1 MVSKRLLGVSRFQY
15 FRTFTSP
22 ECLTWKTYFLDYG
35 WHLSQGLRNENFI
48 PDIAVHVFVNSV
60 FSNFRKYSHAIA
72 SLCCQVLHTPKLLH
86 KQQQQQQQQRS
97 TVVVLFP
104 LLWLRAMWWWE
115 PQEPPKTSMTAKPAS
130 AAAAYIQRRLDY
142 VGLKNFQILRLSKTA
157 TPQKQTQTFDYS
169 SKLFWVRVASSYYRF
184 CCCSAVFLRIF
195 HSQAMWQMTAK
206 KSCGAWK
213 KWWR

>member
-1 MVSKRLLGVSRFQY
+1 MWFDTWMWY
-15 FRTFTSP
+15 F
-22 ECLTWKTYFLDYG
+22 
-35 WHLSQGLRNENFI
+35 SQGLRNENFI

-72 SLCCQVLHTPKLLH
+72 SLCQVILHTPKLLH
-86 KQQQQQQQQRS
+86 KQQQQS

-157 TPQKQTQTFDYS
+157 SAPQKQTQTFDSKAQTFLS
-169 SKLFWVRVASSYYRF
+169 SCRV
-184 CCCSAVFLRIF
+184 V
-195 HSQAMWQMTAK
+195 
-206 KSCGAWK
+206 
-213 KWWR
+213 

>member
-1 MVSKRLLGVSRFQY
+1 MKNLPKDPPKELLKNLRKNLSKNLPKNLPKNLSKILWLEVVTLNHMAILASFLKLFKHIDSTTQCSLL
-15 FRTFTSP
+15 
-22 ECLTWKTYFLDYG
+22 
-35 WHLSQGLRNENFI
+35 
-48 PDIAVHVFVNSV
+48 
-60 FSNFRKYSHAIA
+60 
-72 SLCCQVLHTPKLLH
+72 
-86 KQQQQQQQQRS
+86 
-97 TVVVLFP
+97 VLFP

-213 KWWR
+213 KMMEVGSFLALLAVFVQFFTKKSNAVQG

>member
-1 MVSKRLLGVSRFQY
+1 
-15 FRTFTSP
+15 
-22 ECLTWKTYFLDYG
+22 
-35 WHLSQGLRNENFI
+35 
-48 PDIAVHVFVNSV
+48 
-60 FSNFRKYSHAIA
+60 
-72 SLCCQVLHTPKLLH
+72 
-86 KQQQQQQQQRS
+86 
-97 TVVVLFP
+97 
-104 LLWLRAMWWWE
+104 MWWWE

-157 TPQKQTQTFDYS
+157 TPQKQTQTFDS
-169 SKLFWVRVASSYYRF
+169 SKLFWVRVASYRF

-213 KWWR
+213 KMMEVGSFLALLAVFVQFFRKNRMQFKVSQISLNPFFLSLDEEFHMRCCLTASFASSRCICSTLQGP